1 MTVNTMNTVKVST
14 ASYANTS
21 STNSSSSI
29 SDTEKRNDN
38 DSSEILIET
47 TANNSNS
54 DELVDAD
61 QKSRN
66 EIKNNDIDLSL
77 LSTVHV
83 CAAQVRRYKYKNKNL
98 FFSNPIILF
107 LFFLLIKYLLIFQ
120 QQNIKGYTMKSF
132 FLLVILHLDQKNF

>member
-14 ASYANTS
+14 ASYTNTS

-83 CAAQVRRYKYKNKNL
+83 CAAQVRRYKYKNKTK
-98 FFSNPIILF
+98 I
-107 LFFLLIKYLLIFQ
+107 
-120 QQNIKGYTMKSF
+120 SF
-132 FLLVILHLDQKNF
+132 FL